1 MKSSVKTHL
10 QCQQKNSWC
19 MFFKYSYIFMIVSF
33 HIAVGLMWCDVMWC
47 DVCVCVNKRDV
58 ENETEEIAV
67 EN

>member
-19 MFFKYSYIFMIVSF
+19 MFFKYSYIFMFVTF
-33 HIAVGLMWCDVMWC
+33 HIAVGLMWCDVM
-47 DVCVCVNKRDV
+47 CVCVNKRDV